1 MICIE
6 CPLACRVILTVD
18 DTGVVKKITGNEC
31 KQGRSYILQEFKL
44 PMRILTATVQTEG
57 CRRPS
62 LSVKS
67 SKPLPKSML
76 RRCML
81 ILSEVKTKPGLHIG
95 DIIIVNILDTKVDIV
110 CTKEL

>member
-1 MICIE
+1 M
-6 CPLACRVILTVD
+6 A
-18 DTGVVKKITGNEC
+18 GNEC

-44 PMRILTATVQTEG
+44 SMRILTATVQTEG
-57 CRRPS
+57 CSRPT

-81 ILSEVKTKPGLHIG
+81 ILSEVKAKPGLHMG
-95 DIIIVNILDTKVDIV
+95 DVLIKNIFDTGVDIV